1 MSATDKYHQPLTP
14 SERPAEKQSKRNIIS
29 IAIAIVIAVLVVMV
43 IITRDPASIPR
54 IGTSE
59 SSQPKR

>member
-1 MSATDKYHQPLTP
+1 MSATDKYQQPLSP
-14 SERPAEKQSKRNIIS
+14 SERPAEKKSKRNMIS
-29 IAIAIVIAVLVVMV
+29 ITIAIVIAVLVVMV
-43 IITRDPASIPR
+43 IVSKDPASIPR